1 MASGELDNL
10 SGRRVLGVNLEG
22 RQLQRRVW
30 NLWVVAHQA
39 WVTFQA
45 KKCYE
50 DKICLLLDRAGK

>member
-30 NLWVVAHQA
+30 NLGVVAHQA
-39 WVTFQA
+39 WITFQA
-45 KKCYE
+45 KNVMKMKSVY
-50 DKICLLLDRAGK
+50 L